1 VSDYETTQRRR
12 NIVVG
17 FFVLIGI
24 FALVWLI
31 FKFGDL
37 PTFVTKLDSFQIYV
51 QFPTAAGVQTD
62 TPVNFCGY
70 QIGRVTKV
78 MAPEIRTD
86 LQTGARF
93 YQTVVIMSINKR
105 YETIPSNVKVTL
117 MRRGLGSSYI
127 EIVQNLGAPP
137 PPTEPN
143 EPFLHD
149 GILLQ
154 GSTGLTSEFFPEES
168 QKKLDNLIMSLNSL
182 ISNANDIVGDPNSKK
197 HIKASLANL
206 AKATQQA
213 QTTLEELQKFA
224 AAGTTTLQ
232 KADTKMDE
240 AVNALVKTGDGI
252 QKFTSTGT
260 TTLENFNE
268 KADKLVASFVNTSDQ
283 LSMALEQLRSILEK
297 VNEGEGSAGKLINDG
312 QFYESLL
319 DDTQELQKVLE
330 EMKKFIQE
338 LREKGIKAKIF

>member
-12 NIVVG
+12 NFIVG
-17 FFVLIGI
+17 FFVIIGLG
-24 FALVWLI
+24 ALVWLI

-37 PTFVTKLDSFQIYV
+37 PVFVTKLDSFQIYV
-51 QFPTAAGVQTD
+51 QFPTAAGVQRD

-86 LQTGARF
+86 LLTGARY
-93 YQTVVIMSINKR
+93 YQTVVIMSVNKQ

-127 EIVQNLGAPP
+127 EIVQNLGAPMT
-137 PPTEPN
+137 PTEPN

-168 QKKLDNLIMSLNSL
+168 QKKLDNLIVSLNTL
-182 ISNANDIVGDPNSKK
+182 ISNANDVVGDPNSKK

-213 QTTLEELQKFA
+213 QTTLEELQKLA

-232 KADTKMDE
+232 KADVKMDE

-260 TTLENFNE
+260 TTLESFDD
-268 KADKLVASFVNTSDQ
+268 KADRLVTSMINTSDQ

-297 VNEGEGSAGKLINDG
+297 VNEGQGSASKLINDG

-319 DDTQELQKVLE
+319 DNTKELQKVLE
-330 EMKKFIQE
+330 EMKKFIE
-338 LREKGIKAKIF
+338 EWRDKEIKVKLF